1 MNSLENQNVVI
12 IGGTSGIG
20 LAAAIMASTAG
31 ARVWAASRSK
41 DRISQCQADHP
52 GITFCQLDTHDVD
65 GLKSLFESVGSIDHL
80 VGAATGADRTIAPFM
95 DQTHEQFS
103 EAFNKFWG
111 YTHVARQGVPYL
123 TETGSLTLVSG
134 SPARKYGPNMSA
146 LGCTGAA
153 VENLSRFLAA
163 EIAPKRVNVVAPG
176 TIATGMWE
184 AMPEERRNAMFEAAG
199 SRVPLGRV
207 GTSEEVADSIIHVMT
222 NPYITGATIDV
233 NGGQFLG

>member
-1 MNSLENQNVVI
+1 MSSLENQNVVI

-20 LAAAIMASTAG
+20 LAAAVLANAEG
-31 ARVWAASRSK
+31 ANVWAASRSE
-41 DRISQCQADHP
+41 DRINQCRERHS
-52 GITFCQLDTHDVD
+52 GISFNKLDTHDVD
-65 GLKSLFESVGSIDHL
+65 GLKSLFDDVGDIDHII
-80 VGAATGADRTIAPFM
+80 GAATGADRTIAPFM
-95 DQTHEQFS
+95 EQTHEQFS
-103 EAFNKFWG
+103 EAFKKFWG
-111 YTHVARQGVPYL
+111 YTHVARQGIPYL
-123 TETGSLTLVSG
+123 TDNGSLTLVSG

-176 TIATGMWE
+176 TINTGMWE
-184 AMPEERRNAMFEAAG
+184 GMPEERRTAMLEVAG

-207 GTSEEVADSIIHVMT
+207 GTSEEVASSIIHVIA

>member
-1 MNSLENQNVVI
+1 MNSLQTQNVVI

-20 LAAAIMASTAG
+20 LSAAIIARSAG
-31 ARVWAASRSK
+31 ANVWAASRSE
-41 DRISQCQADHP
+41 DRINQCRADHP
-52 GITFCQLDTHDVD
+52 DISFPQLDTHDVD
-65 GLKSLFESVGSIDHL
+65 GLKSLFESVGSIDHII
-80 VGAATGADRTIAPFM
+80 GAATGADRTIAPFM

-123 TETGSLTLVSG
+123 TDKGSLTLVSG
-134 SPARKYGPNMSA
+134 FPARKYGPNMPA

-153 VENLSRFLAA
+153 SETLSRFLAA

-176 TIATGMWE
+176 TIDTGMWD
-184 AMPEERRNAMFEAAG
+184 AMPAERRNAMYEAAG
-199 SRVPLGRV
+199 ARVPLGRV
-207 GTSEEVADSIIHVMT
+207 GTSEEVASSIIHVIT

>member
-1 MNSLENQNVVI
+1 MISLKDQNIVV

-20 LAAAIMASTAG
+20 LAVAIIARSAG
-31 ARVWAASRSK
+31 ANVWAASRSEEK
-41 DRISQCQADHP
+41 VKRCRSDHAD
-52 GITFCQLDTHDVD
+52 ITFSQLNTHDVD
-65 GLKSLFESVGSIDHL
+65 GLKSLFETVGNIDHI

-123 TETGSLTLVSG
+123 TEKGSLTLVSG
-134 SPARKYGPNMSA
+134 SPARKYAPNMSA
-146 LGCTGAA
+146 LGCTGGA
-153 VENLSRFLAA
+153 VENLSRFLAS
-163 EIAPKRVNVVAPG
+163 EIAPRRVNVVAPG
-176 TIATGMWE
+176 TIDTGMWD
-184 AMPEERRNAMFEAAG
+184 AMPPERRKAMYESAG
-199 SRVPLGRV
+199 SRVTLGRV
-207 GTSEEVADSIIHVMT
+207 GTSEEVASSIIHVMA

>member
-1 MNSLENQNVVI
+1 MGSLQNQNVVI

-20 LAAAIMASTAG
+20 LAAAIIANSAG
-31 ARVWAASRSK
+31 AKVWAASRSE
-41 DRISQCQADHP
+41 DRIKLCRANHN
-52 GITFCQLDTHDVD
+52 GIYFSQLDTHDVE
-65 GLKSLFESVGSIDHL
+65 GLKSLFDSVGNIDHIIA
-80 VGAATGADRTIAPFM
+80 AATGADRTIAPFM

-111 YTHVARQGVPYL
+111 YTHVARQGIPYL
-123 TETGSLTLVSG
+123 SEKGSLTLVSG

-146 LGCTGAA
+146 LGCTGGA

-163 EIAPKRVNVVAPG
+163 EIAPKRVNVIAPG
-176 TIATGMWE
+176 TIDTGMWDALPAERRE
-184 AMPEERRNAMFEAAG
+184 AMYESAG

-207 GTSEEVADSIIHVMT
+207 GTSEEVASSIIHVMT

>member
-1 MNSLENQNVVI
+1 MNSLQNQNVVI

-20 LAAAIMASTAG
+20 LSAAIIARSAG
-31 ARVWAASRSK
+31 ANVWAASRSE
-41 DRISQCQADHP
+41 DRINQCRVDHP
-52 GITFCQLDTHDVD
+52 DISFSQLDIHDVD
-65 GLKSLFESVGSIDHL
+65 GLKSLFESVGSIDHII
-80 VGAATGADRTIAPFM
+80 GAATGADRTIAPFM

-123 TETGSLTLVSG
+123 TDKGSLTLVSG
-134 SPARKYGPNMSA
+134 FPARKYGPNMSA

-153 VENLSRFLAA
+153 IENLSRFLAA

-176 TIATGMWE
+176 TIDTGMWD
-184 AMPEERRNAMFEAAG
+184 AMPAERRNAMYEAAG
-199 SRVPLGRV
+199 ARVPLGRV
-207 GTSEEVADSIIHVMT
+207 GTSEEVASSIIHVIT

-233 NGGQFLG
+233 NGGQFPG

>member
-1 MNSLENQNVVI
+1 MTSLKDQNVVI

-20 LAAAIMASTAG
+20 LAAAIIARSAG
-31 ARVWAASRSK
+31 ANVWAASRSE
-41 DRISQCQADHP
+41 DRIKQCRTDHAD
-52 GITFCQLDTHDVD
+52 ISFTQLDTHDVD
-65 GLKSLFESVGSIDHL
+65 GLKSLFESVGSIDHI

-123 TETGSLTLVSG
+123 TGKGSLTLVSG
-134 SPARKYGPNMSA
+134 FPARKYAPNMSA
-146 LGCTGAA
+146 LGCTGGA

-163 EIAPKRVNVVAPG
+163 EIAPRRVNVVAPG
-176 TIATGMWE
+176 TIDTGMWDALPIEQRE
-184 AMPEERRNAMFEAAG
+184 AMYKSAG

-207 GTSEEVADSIIHVMT
+207 GTSEEVASSIIHVMA